1 MYPLKVQKCPRV
13 KSMMIVRLE
22 FLGHGATTP
31 TTVKFRRTYVVGQVA
46 SGTDGTDCFRRHV
59 TVKVHILIDS
69 IFEELHLAF

>member
-46 SGTDGTDCFRRHV
+46 SGTGR
-59 TVKVHILIDS
+59 IAS
-69 IFEELHLAF
+69 AGM